1 MVTSSESRAGWL
13 DPRSGG
19 GGSLQPSCRPA
30 HIWHSRAPQMIASTS
45 GQCGSGVHRRSMWCR
60 RQGSGCAC
68 GQCAPVLRGPGG
80 HRSCTCRVPLG
91 DRLSDCL
98 CPLDEVFLGLG
109 WLVSLIG
116 LWPARGRVGVA
127 LPGPGPGRGVGRRC

>member
-1 MVTSSESRAGWL
+1 MVPKAGQWMRL
-13 DPRSGG
+13 WAVRSYSPWPWRPQKLHVPRMVG
-19 GGSLQPSCRPA
+19 
-30 HIWHSRAPQMIASTS
+30 
-45 GQCGSGVHRRSMWCR
+45 
-60 RQGSGCAC
+60 
-68 GQCAPVLRGPGG
+68 
-80 HRSCTCRVPLG
+80 VPLG